1 MIWFELVGGDSARS
15 CRVEVRYGARS
26 VRHNAARG
34 TSLQPKPCALNSA
47 ETSYGEEALNNACC
61 RESGQFPPIINMQDG
76 ALERY
81 ASSLSPKDALRFQG
95 LRSQELNP
103 EERPLSWSVLR
114 LHDSSTQAGPR
125 RADNSSTIQPQIS
138 VIQIIPRTKKQTKKL
153 WETRWGLKCIRG
165 IRDYTLA
172 KSVSSLSQILNRQ
185 DPDRAQVQ

>member
-1 MIWFELVGGDSARS
+1 MELAPSDTTRCG
-15 CRVEVRYGARS
+15 
-26 VRHNAARG
+26 G
-34 TSLQPKPCALNSA
+34 TSLQPKPCALNYA

-61 RESGQFPPIINMQDG
+61 RESGQFLPIINMQDG

-81 ASSLSPKDALRFQG
+81 ASSLSPKDALQFKG

-103 EERPLSWSVLR
+103 EERPLSWLVLR
-114 LHDSSTQAGPR
+114 LHDSSTQASPR

-153 WETRWGLKCIRG
+153 WETQCGLKCIRG